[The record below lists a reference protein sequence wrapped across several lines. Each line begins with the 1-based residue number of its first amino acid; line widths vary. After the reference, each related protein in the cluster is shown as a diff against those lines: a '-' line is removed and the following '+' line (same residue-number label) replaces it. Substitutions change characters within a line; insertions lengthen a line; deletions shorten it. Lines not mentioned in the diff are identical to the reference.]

1 MRLQGMRWE
10 FRKQFLEDEAKAGH
24 GGGKSASDQALRLQ
38 AAKGAA
44 GLLAKL

>member
-1 MRLQGMRWE
+1 MRQE
-10 FRKQFLEDEAKAGH
+10 FRKHLLEDEAQVGH
-24 GGGKSASDQALRLQ
+24 GGGKSVFDQALRLQ